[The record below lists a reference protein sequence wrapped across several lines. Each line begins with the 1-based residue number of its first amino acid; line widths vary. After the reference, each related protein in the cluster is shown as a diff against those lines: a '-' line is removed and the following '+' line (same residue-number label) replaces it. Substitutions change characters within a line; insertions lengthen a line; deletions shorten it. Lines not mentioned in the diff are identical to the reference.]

1 MCSTM
6 RCLLASTR
14 RFWRWQTT
22 HGPQA
27 YGEARARQ
35 GSNPT
40 PSAILRSE
48 RYWFWTGDCKLK
60 TAVSDCHREAI
71 EFFHHERGQRAV
83 NVRTRFLCIEAQLAR
98 VNAGTSSTHSNLQGC
113 WGLPST

>member
-1 MCSTM
+1 VRDGKGVAEAVCVQFGHLRIFCQSQQASLITNG
-6 RCLLASTR
+6 RLKFAVASPKLIALA
-14 RFWRWQTT
+14 
-22 HGPQA
+22 P
-27 YGEARARQ
+27 
-35 GSNPT
+35 
-40 PSAILRSE
+40 L
-48 RYWFWTGDCKLK
+48 
-60 TAVSDCHREAI
+60 REAI